1 MFSFFHSK
9 TYHDINPVSL
19 IINAEYYV
27 IIKEKLLDMYVYDAK
42 IFLFFMKQFKKT
54 WY

>member
-1 MFSFFHSK
+1 MLLLKKNS
-9 TYHDINPVSL
+9 
-19 IINAEYYV
+19 EY
-27 IIKEKLLDMYVYDAK
+27 LDMYVYDAK